1 MSEKTEFEQLLN
13 QKADLEQEA
22 RELEEERKQVEIRAR
37 EVCEKIIQE
46 LKEKNS
52 AKREAINQLQAKADA
67 LESQLNDVS
76 GCILERAGVTDNQS
90 GDIEIPEE
98 FLDGNEGNIEN
109 SVIVAAV
116 EDAEEA
122 EDLKT
127 EQTKRKHLLF

>member
-1 MSEKTEFEQLLN
+1 MSEKNEFEQLLN

-22 RELEEERKQVEIRAR
+22 RELEEERKKVEIRAR

-52 AKREAINQLQAKADA
+52 AKREAINQLQSKADE
-67 LESQLNDVS
+67 LESQLNKVS
-76 GCILERAGVTDNQS
+76 GCILERAGVTSSSSVDKDDSDASS
-90 GDIEIPEE
+90 GVEEDSPEE
-98 FLDGNEGNIEN
+98 

-116 EDAEEA
+116 EDAEGA
-122 EDLKT
+122 ENVKT

>member
-1 MSEKTEFEQLLN
+1 MSEKTEFEQLLS

-52 AKREAINQLQAKADA
+52 AKREAINQLQAKADE

-76 GCILERAGVTDNQS
+76 GCILERAVVTDNQS
-90 GDIEIPEE
+90 GDMEIPDE
-98 FLDGNEGNIEN
+98 FLGGPEDNNEN

-122 EDLKT
+122 ENVKT

>member
-22 RELEEERKQVEIRAR
+22 RKLEEERKQVEIRAR

-52 AKREAINQLQAKADA
+52 AKREAINRLQAKADE
-67 LESQLNDVS
+67 LESQLNSVS
-76 GCILERAGVTDNQS
+76 GCILESAEATANLS
-90 GDIEIPEE
+90 EDIDIPVA
-98 FLDGNEGNIEN
+98 FLDGNEDNSE

-122 EDLKT
+122 ENVKT